1 MITAKTIVDRN
12 YWILTKDDS
21 KIGAITAGADGY
33 TVNIR
38 GRRHQFR
45 TIRKLKDSLKID
57 LPTSPTSPASSH
69 KDDHSVHSYDTDCRA
84 HNGMWHVKLKIPVFT
99 KSTKSRSWYA
109 AGWYAVQQARSW
121 KIVRNP
127 KLILLERYK
136 FQGPFYTREEAHDK
150 SIS

>member
-1 MITAKTIVDRN
+1 MITAKTVLDRN

-38 GRRHQFR
+38 GRLHQFR
-45 TIRKLKDSLKID
+45 TITKLKNSLKID
-57 LPTSPTSPASSH
+57 LPVLAPTHQAN
-69 KDDHSVHSYDTDCRA
+69 DHSVHGYDTGGRA
-84 HNGMWHVKLKIPVFT
+84 YNGMWHVKLKIPVFT
-99 KSTKSRSWYA
+99 KSAKSRSWYA
-109 AGWYAVQQARSW
+109 AGWYSVQQVRSW

-127 KLILLERYK
+127 KLILLQRYR
-136 FQGPFYTREEAHDK
+136 FQGPFYSREEAHDQ